1 MVMNVQIRIS
11 AQVQENYSDTDTPYW
26 KVLKRG
32 REFIID
38 NVDSDVALNTPL
50 GKVDLALQNI
60 LDEYSNNHTRY
71 SLNKWEVLFS
81 SPVGV
86 DVDKFMLEL
95 NKY

>member
-1 MVMNVQIRIS
+1 MNVQIRIS
-11 AQVQENYSDTDTPYW
+11 AQVQENYSDTDIPKW

-38 NVDSDVALNTPL
+38 NVDSDVAMNTPL

-71 SLNKWEVLFS
+71 SLNTWEVLFT
-81 SPVGV
+81 SPIVLN
-86 DVDKFMLEL
+86 VDKFMLEL
-95 NKY
+95 NKQ